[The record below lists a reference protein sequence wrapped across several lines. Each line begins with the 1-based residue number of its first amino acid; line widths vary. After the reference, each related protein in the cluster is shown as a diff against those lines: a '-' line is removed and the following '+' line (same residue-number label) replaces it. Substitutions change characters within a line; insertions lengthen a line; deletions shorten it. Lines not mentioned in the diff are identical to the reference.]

1 MALTTGKHLSYQY
14 MKTEEYIAIG
24 TLISVISGSLALV
37 IKQVEQS
44 RCTKIKCCGL
54 ACDRTPPPDP
64 DSENPRNQNVT
75 KL

>member
-1 MALTTGKHLSYQY
+1 

-54 ACDRTPPPDP
+54 ACDRTPPPLDP
-64 DSENPRNQNVT
+64 ENP
-75 KL
+75 KP

>member
-1 MALTTGKHLSYQY
+1 

-54 ACDRTPPPDP
+54 ACDRTPPPNP
-64 DSENPRNQNVT
+64 DDIDKSSHIHIVQKPTSPLDNVYP
-75 KL
+75 

>member
-1 MALTTGKHLSYQY
+1 